1 MNKVAKIVITVFF
14 LILIIMFGTLVLKKM
29 QGDIG
34 QQQSLLTI
42 LFYNLTSIFKK
53 G

>member
-1 MNKVAKIVITVFF
+1 MNKVAKIVIMVFF
-14 LILIIMFGTLVLKKM
+14 LVIVIMFGILVLKKM
-29 QGDIG
+29 QGDME
-34 QQQSLLTI
+34 QQHSLLTI